1 MLFDSHAHYNDQR
14 FDADR
19 DAVLSAMPEQNVGY
33 ILNACASLSEMED
46 ILAITERYPFVY
58 ASVGVHPHE
67 VEDMTLADLD
77 RIRAYAGRD
86 KVRAV
91 GEIGL
96 DYYYDNSPR
105 QLQKQW
111 FAAQVDLARELGMP
125 VIIHDRDAH
134 QDTMDIL
141 RAHQI
146 RDVGGIFHC
155 YAGSP
160 EMAREILD
168 WGMYIAFGGT
178 LTFKKSV
185 RPVEVAKYV
194 PLDRI
199 VLETDCPYLAPEPKR
214 GQRNSSLLL
223 HFVAERLAEIK
234 GISVAEVERVTCE
247 NGKKIFRIE
256 D

>member
-134 QDTMDIL
+134 QNTMDIL

-234 GISVAEVERVTCE
+234 GIPVAEVERVTCE